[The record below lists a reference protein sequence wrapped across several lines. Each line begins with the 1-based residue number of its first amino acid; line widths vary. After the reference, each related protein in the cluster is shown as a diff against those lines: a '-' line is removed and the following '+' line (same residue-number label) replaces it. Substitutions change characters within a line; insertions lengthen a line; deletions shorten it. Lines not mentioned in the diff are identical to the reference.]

1 MENIKNYLNEQ
12 FAKLSS
18 MTVTE
23 ENGNIVINVAKY
35 RGNTNTA
42 SAAQVDFIK
51 DLYDYQ
57 SSSNLRKL
65 NKFAAS
71 ALIRVGKELQKM
83 GETVYVH
90 CI

>member
-1 MENIKNYLNEQ
+1 MENIKNYLTEQ
-12 FAKLSS
+12 FEKLSS
-18 MTVTE
+18 VTVAE
-23 ENGNIVINVAKY
+23 EDGNIVINVAKY
-35 RGNTNTA
+35 RGNGNAA